1 MPGPSSVQFSLS
13 VAFNSLWPHGLQHTR
28 LPCSSPTPRDCSN
41 SCPLSRWCH
50 PTISSSL
57 VPFASCLQY
66 FPASGS
72 FQMSQFFVSGD
83 QSTGISTSASVL
95 PIKIQDWFPLTL
107 TCWISL
113 LSKGLSRVFSSTTVW
128 KHQFFSAQAFLWSSS
143 HSVYDYWE
151 NQSFYIQTF
160 VGKVRSL
167 LFNTLSRF
175 FIAFLPRSK
184 HLLILWLQSTSAVI
198 LELKKIKPT
207 TVSIFFLHLFAK
219 KWWGWMPWS

>member
-1 MPGPSSVQFSLS
+1 MDCTPGFPILHQLPKSAQTHIHWVTDAIQPSRPLCPFS
-13 VAFNSLWPHGLQHTR
+13 
-28 LPCSSPTPRDCSN
+28 
-41 SCPLSRWCH
+41 
-50 PTISSSL
+50 
-57 VPFASCLQY
+57 SCLQT
-66 FPASGS
+66 FPASRS
-72 FQMSQFFVSGD
+72 FLVSQLFVSGD
-83 QSTGISTSASVL
+83 QSIGVSASASVL
-95 PIKIQDWFPLTL
+95 IMNIQDWFSLGLTTGL
-107 TCWISL
+107 ISL

-184 HLLILWLQSTSAVI
+184 HLLISWLLSQCAEILKST
-198 LELKKIKPT
+198 KIKSV
-207 TVSIFFLHLFAK
+207 TVYIVSPSIYHEMM
-219 KWWGWMPWS
+219 G